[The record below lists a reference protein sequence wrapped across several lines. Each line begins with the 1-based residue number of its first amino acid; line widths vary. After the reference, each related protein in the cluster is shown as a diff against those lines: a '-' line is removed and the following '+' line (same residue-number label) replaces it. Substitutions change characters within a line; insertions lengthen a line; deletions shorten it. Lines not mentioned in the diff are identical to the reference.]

1 MNSTFNPKLLQETA
15 NELHLTSPSTVE
27 KDGYV
32 TKILHALADLKFDD
46 FQLVFIGGTSLS
58 KAHHIMQRM
67 SEDIDFKI
75 VPIDSGRSLE
85 TKQAKEQ
92 LSHIRQEIL
101 NHIKE
106 NVGLSPKP
114 EQITKGNGN
123 KFTQIFLDY
132 PSIYP
137 QHSVLRKEIKLE
149 LTAQPILLEPQNLP
163 IASLMYEVFKEKSGF
178 SEKNILCQ
186 SLNETAAEK
195 WGALCRRIADA
206 ERQPMNADKTII
218 RHLYDLHCIE
228 SEKGIQQDFEKLAPL
243 IVMRDKN
250 RFKGKSP
257 QFFENTMQELDFGKN
272 ALSGNHQW
280 EKNYNDFIKAMVY
293 QKNPPTY
300 QDALKTLDRLHGRA
314 INAIKQSSFFE
325 KIAHNTLSTET
336 ITPIQPKSKE
346 LTNKQEMVFKDNLKQ
361 YQALRERAEKE
372 KNLPAVHAVH
382 HFSEQ
387 LTRNKDLMQYAQENY
402 PTTAKNIQILAKEKQ
417 DKIKLIQE
425 NLTPEKEASFK
436 NTLKNYQRERENFEK
451 DPKNFSAQGKLTTL
465 ANKITGDHKLMEYT
479 QYLHPSVAK
488 NIFKLSKIHQNNLQ
502 LKRSKEQDY
511 TIEF

>member
-15 NELHLTSPSTVE
+15 NALHLISPSIVE
-27 KDGYV
+27 KDAYV
-32 TKILHALADLKFDD
+32 TQILHTLADLKFND

-75 VPIDSGRSLE
+75 VPRDSGRSLE

-106 NVGLSPKP
+106 NVGLAPTP

-123 KFTQIFLDY
+123 KFTQVFLDY

-137 QHSVLRKEIKLE
+137 QHPLLRKEIKLE

-206 ERQPMNADKTII
+206 ERQPVNADKTII

-228 SEKGIQQDFEKLAPL
+228 SEKGIQEDFEKLAPL
-243 IVMRDKN
+243 IIIRCSS
-250 RFKGKSP
+250 GKSGL
-257 QFFENTMQELDFGKN
+257 T
-272 ALSGNHQW
+272 S
-280 EKNYNDFIKAMVY
+280 
-293 QKNPPTY
+293 QKN
-300 QDALKTLDRLHGRA
+300 
-314 INAIKQSSFFE
+314 
-325 KIAHNTLSTET
+325 
-336 ITPIQPKSKE
+336 
-346 LTNKQEMVFKDNLKQ
+346 TNNLK
-361 YQALRERAEKE
+361 YC
-372 KNLPAVHAVH
+372 
-382 HFSEQ
+382 
-387 LTRNKDLMQYAQENY
+387 
-402 PTTAKNIQILAKEKQ
+402 
-417 DKIKLIQE
+417 
-425 NLTPEKEASFK
+425 
-436 NTLKNYQRERENFEK
+436 
-451 DPKNFSAQGKLTTL
+451 
-465 ANKITGDHKLMEYT
+465 
-479 QYLHPSVAK
+479 
-488 NIFKLSKIHQNNLQ
+488 
-502 LKRSKEQDY
+502 
-511 TIEF
+511 